1 MQVYAFVGKTGT
13 GKSYNALKVAKSH
26 DIKYIIDDAI
36 LIKETK
42 VVAGKSA
49 KTEASKIASVKAA
62 IFFYDDRRKE
72 MISAIKREKIDKILI
87 LGTSDDMVQKI
98 AENLKLGKIEKTIY
112 IEEIASPE
120 KIEEARKSRNEEGK
134 HVVPVPTFEIKKQ
147 FSGYFMDPL
156 RMFDIYR
163 RESSNMYEAESS
175 EKTIIRPTYSY
186 LGKFRISDNV
196 IKEIVTY
203 VVGKIEGVDKVLK
216 VFTEKYIDG
225 MRIEMDLQIL
235 FGKNIPTISKN
246 VQNITIHSIDTMTGI
261 NLFGIDINITSIVKK
276 D

>member
-13 GKSYNALKVAKSH
+13 GKSYNALKVAKSY

-36 LIKETK
+36 LINETK
-42 VVAGKSA
+42 VVAGRSA

-62 IFFYDDRRKE
+62 IFFYEDRRKE
-72 MISAIKREKIDKILI
+72 MIAAIKKEKIDKILI

-98 AENLKLGKIEKTIY
+98 AENLKLGQIQKTIY
-112 IEEIASPE
+112 IEDIATPE
-120 KIEEARKSRNEEGK
+120 KIEEARKSRYEEGK

-147 FSGYFMDPL
+147 FSGYFVDPL

-196 IKEIVTY
+196 IKEIITH
-203 VVGKIEGVDKVLK
+203 VVEDIEGVDKVEK

-225 MRIEMDLQIL
+225 MRIEMDLRII
-235 FGKNIPTISKN
+235 FGYNIPQLSKD
-246 VQNITIHSIDTMTGI
+246 VQQATAKTIDTMTGI
-261 NLFGIDINITSIVKK
+261 NLFGIDINIVGITRIS
-276 D
+276 

>member
-13 GKSYNALKVAKSH
+13 GKSYNALKVAKSY

-36 LIKETK
+36 LINETK
-42 VVAGKSA
+42 VVAGRSA

-62 IFFYDDRRKE
+62 IFFYEDRRKE
-72 MISAIKREKIDKILI
+72 MIAAIKKEKIDKILL
-87 LGTSDDMVQKI
+87 LGTSDEMVAKI
-98 AENLKLGKIEKTIY
+98 AENLKLGPIQKTIY
-112 IEEIASPE
+112 IEDIATPE

-147 FSGYFMDPL
+147 FSGYFIDPL

-196 IKEIVTY
+196 IKEIITH
-203 VVGKIEGVDKVLK
+203 VVEEIEGVDKVEK

-225 MRIEMDLQIL
+225 MRIEMDLKIV
-235 FGKNIPTISKN
+235 FGKSIPEVSKN
-246 VQNITIHSIDTMTGI
+246 VQKATAQTIENMTGI
-261 NLFGIDINITSIVKK
+261 NLFGIDINIVGISRIS
-276 D
+276 

>member
-13 GKSYNALKVAKSH
+13 GKSYNALKVAKSY

-36 LIKETK
+36 LINETK
-42 VVAGKSA
+42 VVAGRSA

-62 IFFYDDRRKE
+62 IFFYEDRRKE
-72 MISAIKREKIDKILI
+72 MIAAIKKEKIDKILL
-87 LGTSDDMVQKI
+87 LGTSDEMVAKI
-98 AENLKLGKIEKTIY
+98 AENLKLGPIQKTIY
-112 IEEIASPE
+112 IEDIATPE

-147 FSGYFMDPL
+147 FSGYFIDPL

-196 IKEIVTY
+196 IKEIITH
-203 VVGKIEGVDKVLK
+203 VVGEIEGVYKVEK
-216 VFTEKYIDG
+216 VFTESK
-225 MRIEMDLQIL
+225 RLQH
-235 FGKNIPTISKN
+235 K
-246 VQNITIHSIDTMTGI
+246 Q
-261 NLFGIDINITSIVKK
+261 
-276 D
+276 

>member
-13 GKSYNALKVAKSH
+13 GKSYNALKVAKSY

-36 LIKETK
+36 LINETK
-42 VVAGKSA
+42 VVAGRSA

-72 MISAIKREKIDKILI
+72 MIAAIKKEKIDKILI
-87 LGTSDDMVQKI
+87 LGTSDDMVKKI
-98 AENLKLGKIEKTIY
+98 AENLKLGEIKKTIY
-112 IEEIASPE
+112 IEDVATPE
-120 KIEEARKSRNEEGK
+120 KIEEARKSRYEEGK

-147 FSGYFMDPL
+147 FSGYFVDPL

-196 IKEIVTY
+196 IKEIITH
-203 VVGKIEGVDKVLK
+203 VVEEIDGVAKVEK

-225 MRIEMDLQIL
+225 MRIEMDLKIE
-235 FGKNIPTISKN
+235 FGKSIPQISKN
-246 VQNITIHSIDTMTGI
+246 VQDATIHTIDTMTGI
-261 NLFGIDINITSIVKK
+261 NLFGIDINIVGITRI
-276 D
+276 

>member
-13 GKSYNALKVAKSH
+13 GKSYNALKVAKSY

-36 LIKETK
+36 LINETK

-62 IFFYDDRRKE
+62 IFFYEDRRKE
-72 MISAIKREKIDKILI
+72 MIAAIKKEKIDKILL
-87 LGTSDDMVQKI
+87 LGTSDEMVAKI
-98 AENLKLGKIEKTIY
+98 AENLKLGPIQKTIY
-112 IEEIASPE
+112 IEDIATPE

-147 FSGYFMDPL
+147 FSGYFIDPL

-196 IKEIVTY
+196 IKEIITH
-203 VVGKIEGVDKVLK
+203 VVGEIEGVDKVEK

-225 MRIEMDLQIL
+225 MRIEMDLKIV
-235 FGKNIPTISKN
+235 FGKSIPEVSKN
-246 VQNITIHSIDTMTGI
+246 VQKATAQTIENMTGI
-261 NLFGIDINITSIVKK
+261 NLFGIDINIVGISRIS
-276 D
+276 

>member
-13 GKSYNALKVAKSH
+13 GKSYNALKVAKSYN
-26 DIKYIIDDAI
+26 IKYIIDDAI
-36 LIKETK
+36 LINETK

-62 IFFYDDRRKE
+62 IFFYEDRRKE
-72 MISAIKREKIDKILI
+72 MIAAIKKEKIDKILI
-87 LGTSDDMVQKI
+87 LGTSDEMVQKI
-98 AENLKLGKIEKTIY
+98 ADNLKLGKIEKTIY
-112 IEEIASPE
+112 IEDVASPE
-120 KIEEARKSRNEEGK
+120 KIEEARKSRFEEGK

-196 IKEIVTY
+196 IRQIVTHIVG
-203 VVGKIEGVDKVLK
+203 VVEGVSKVEK

-225 MRIEMDLQIL
+225 MRIELDLQII
-235 FGKNIPTISKN
+235 FGYNIPQVSKN
-246 VQNITIHSIDTMTGI
+246 VQNAIAQTIDTMTGI
-261 NLFGIDINITSIVKK
+261 NLFGIDINITSIVR
-276 D
+276 

>member
-13 GKSYNALKVAKSH
+13 GKSYNALKVAKSY

-36 LIKETK
+36 LINETK
-42 VVAGKSA
+42 VVAGRSA

-62 IFFYDDRRKE
+62 IFFYEDRRKE
-72 MISAIKREKIDKILI
+72 MIAAIKKEKIDKILL
-87 LGTSDDMVQKI
+87 LGTSDEMVAKI
-98 AENLKLGKIEKTIY
+98 AENLKLGPIQKTIY
-112 IEEIASPE
+112 IEDIATPE

-147 FSGYFMDPL
+147 FSGYFIDPL

-196 IKEIVTY
+196 IKEIITH
-203 VVGKIEGVDKVLK
+203 VVGEIEGVDKVEK

-225 MRIEMDLQIL
+225 MRIEMDLKIV
-235 FGKNIPTISKN
+235 FGKSIPEVSKN
-246 VQNITIHSIDTMTGI
+246 VQKATAQTIENMTGI
-261 NLFGIDINITSIVKK
+261 NLFGIDINIVGISRIS
-276 D
+276 

>member
-13 GKSYNALKVAKSH
+13 GKSYNALKVAKSY

-36 LIKETK
+36 LINETK

-62 IFFYDDRRKE
+62 IFFYEDRRKE
-72 MISAIKREKIDKILI
+72 MIAAIKKEKIDKILL
-87 LGTSDDMVQKI
+87 LGTSDEMVAKI
-98 AENLKLGKIEKTIY
+98 AENLKLGPIQKTIY
-112 IEEIASPE
+112 IEDIATPE

-147 FSGYFMDPL
+147 FSGYFIDPL

-196 IKEIVTY
+196 IKEIITH
-203 VVGKIEGVDKVLK
+203 VVGEIEGVYKVEK

-225 MRIEMDLQIL
+225 MRIEMDLKIV
-235 FGKNIPTISKN
+235 FGKSIPEVSKN
-246 VQNITIHSIDTMTGI
+246 VQKATAQTIENMTGI
-261 NLFGIDINITSIVKK
+261 NLFGIDINIVGISKIS
-276 D
+276 

>member
-13 GKSYNALKVAKSH
+13 GKSYNALKVAKSY

-36 LIKETK
+36 LINETK

-62 IFFYDDRRKE
+62 IFFYEDRRKE
-72 MISAIKREKIDKILI
+72 MIAAIKKEKIDKILL
-87 LGTSDDMVQKI
+87 LGTSDEMVAKI
-98 AENLKLGKIEKTIY
+98 AENLKLGPIQKTIY
-112 IEEIASPE
+112 IEDIATPE

-147 FSGYFMDPL
+147 FSGYFIDPL

-196 IKEIVTY
+196 IKEIITH
-203 VVGKIEGVDKVLK
+203 VVGEIEGVYKVEK

-225 MRIEMDLQIL
+225 MRIEMDLKIV
-235 FGKNIPTISKN
+235 FGKSIPEVSKN
-246 VQNITIHSIDTMTGI
+246 VQKATAQTIENMTGI
-261 NLFGIDINITSIVKK
+261 NLFGIDINIVGISRIS
-276 D
+276 

>member
-42 VVAGKSA
+42 VVAGRSA

-72 MISAIKREKIDKILI
+72 MISAIKKEKIDKILI
-87 LGTSDDMVQKI
+87 LGTSDEMVQKI

-203 VVGKIEGVDKVLK
+203 IVEKVEGVDKVLK

-225 MRIEMDLQIL
+225 MRIELDLQIK
-235 FGKNIPTISKN
+235 FGKNIPELSKD
-246 VQNITIHSIDTMTGI
+246 VQHAITQSIDTMTGI
-261 NLFGIDINITSIVKK
+261 NLFGIDINITSIVR
-276 D
+276 